1 MLNSSPLI
9 VLTAPSTEMSE
20 YEGNH
25 AIPFAAGFSKPWFIP
40 RFFLKRVFFKPVPS
54 SSLEVSIA
62 PLGIRRLEASLVR
75 SGFKPSDVVVVH
87 PDDLSRAVGPN
98 TRVIGISS
106 KDPLGLGYVS
116 ITYSSMLDLG
126 EPINKLEFERLM
138 RAVERAKAKYGVKV
152 VVGGA
157 GAWQLLRPEAKGL
170 FDVDVVFIGE
180 GEVTGPEVFWK
191 LVRGK
196 EVPKVVEGKQASVD
210 EIPMI
215 LKPSIYGSVEISRG
229 CGRGCAF
236 CSPTMQRRRF
246 MSISRVVEEVELNVK
261 CGVTDTLLVT
271 EDVFMYGVKS
281 PDFKPNREAVEALF
295 EALLSVKGL
304 NSIQVTHANLAAV
317 NADREL
323 ARYVAEILRE
333 KSSYTLHGK
342 QVATVE
348 VGVETGS
355 PRLLRRWMAGKCKP
369 FKPEDWPD
377 VVVSSLSFMEDY
389 EWVAL
394 CTILVGLPGETDEDA
409 ERTIRLIEEIRSMGL
424 RTFLVPLIFVPL
436 GTCSL
441 RDEVLKSFN
450 ELSQRQIDVFALCWE
465 HNVKVWGPGF
475 FKSQPYW
482 AKVGFKL
489 ASKLLYRLKYRRG
502 DEWRRVIA
510 DRVFDA
516 LKQLL

>member
-1 MLNSSPLI
+1 
-9 VLTAPSTEMSE
+9 
-20 YEGNH
+20 
-25 AIPFAAGFSKPWFIP
+25 
-40 RFFLKRVFFKPVPS
+40 
-54 SSLEVSIA
+54 
-62 PLGIRRLEASLVR
+62 
-75 SGFKPSDVVVVH
+75 
-87 PDDLSRAVGPN
+87 
-98 TRVIGISS
+98 
-106 KDPLGLGYVS
+106 
-116 ITYSSMLDLG
+116 
-126 EPINKLEFERLM
+126 
-138 RAVERAKAKYGVKV
+138 
-152 VVGGA
+152 
-157 GAWQLLRPEAKGL
+157 
-170 FDVDVVFIGE
+170 
-180 GEVTGPEVFWK
+180 
-191 LVRGK
+191 
-196 EVPKVVEGKQASVD
+196 
-210 EIPMI
+210 
-215 LKPSIYGSVEISRG
+215 
-229 CGRGCAF
+229 
-236 CSPTMQRRRF
+236 
-246 MSISRVVEEVELNVK
+246 
-261 CGVTDTLLVT
+261 
-271 EDVFMYGVKS
+271 
-281 PDFKPNREAVEALF
+281 PNREAVEALF

-409 ERTIRLIEEIRSMGL
+409 EHTIRLIEEIRSMGL